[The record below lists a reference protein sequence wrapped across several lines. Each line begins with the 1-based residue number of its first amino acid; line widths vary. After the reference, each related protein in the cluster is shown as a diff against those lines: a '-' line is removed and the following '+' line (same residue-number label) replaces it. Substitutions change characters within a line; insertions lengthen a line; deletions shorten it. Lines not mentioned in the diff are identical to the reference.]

1 MDNGEATFLTLD
13 LGSAN
18 PISVPMETIEAEV
31 SGAMFQDYASAFV
44 KEAWRKNPLRAEQ
57 IGLTEQEMF
66 DYTEYLMYKRLE
78 CINNTCKDFRKLKA
92 LYVPVW
98 IQHCLTLMG
107 EVIIR
112 DKGLRI
118 VPTMSGKCRLTF
130 EEAAR
135 ISDKVGMFIDDL
147 HISRDAMPR
156 KPEGN
161 EDVMTTALIADYMR
175 SIEKVTHPMYTYV
188 SAFLGLKLKEE
199 MMWAS
204 LYRVQYDDFAYIAS
218 ALTAT
223 RGLY

>member
-1 MDNGEATFLTLD
+1 MYNGEAAFTTLD

-18 PISVPMETIEAEV
+18 PISVPMETIETEV
-31 SGAMFQDYASAFV
+31 SGAMFKEYASAFV

-57 IGLTEQEMF
+57 IGLTEQEML
-66 DYTEYLMYKRLE
+66 DYTEYLMFKRIE
-78 CINNTCKDFRKLKA
+78 CVNNNCKDFRKLKA
-92 LYVPVW
+92 LYIPAW
-98 IQHCLTLMG
+98 IQHCLTLIG

-112 DKGLRI
+112 DKGIKI
-118 VPTMSGKCRLTF
+118 VPVMNGECRLKF

-135 ISDKVGMFIDDL
+135 ISDKVGMLIDDL
-147 HISRDAMPR
+147 QIVRDAMPR
-156 KPEGN
+156 VPEGN
-161 EDVMTTALIADYMR
+161 QDVMTTALIADYMR
-175 SIEKVTHPMYTYV
+175 SIEKVTHPAFTYV

-199 MMWAS
+199 TMWAS